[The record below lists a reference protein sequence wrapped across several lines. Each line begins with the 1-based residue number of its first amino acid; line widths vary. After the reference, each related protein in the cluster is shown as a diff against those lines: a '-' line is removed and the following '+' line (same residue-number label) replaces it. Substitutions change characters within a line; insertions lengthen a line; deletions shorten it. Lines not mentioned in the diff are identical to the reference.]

1 MSFRLAVL
9 VSGEGSNLQAI
20 LDTIHGREGI
30 EVVAVGSNKEAARGL
45 VRAHDAGVPTA
56 VFAKEDFAGRPE
68 RDAAMGDWLESYGID
83 LLVLAGFMEILT
95 PDFTSRFAGRMI
107 NVHPSLLPAFPGLRP
122 IQQAVDH
129 GVRQM
134 GVTVHFVVADVDTG
148 PIIVQEAF
156 GVDPY
161 ALEVEEIESKVH
173 AIEHELLPRAIRL
186 IAGGAVRPDPDAP
199 GRRVI
204 VDAAALTPADG
215 GGSSGHE

>member
-1 MSFRLAVL
+1 VSARVAVL

-20 LDTIHGREGI
+20 LDQVHGRDGV
-30 EVVAVGSNKEAARGL
+30 EVVGVASSRGEARGL
-45 VRAHDAGVPTA
+45 ERARAAGVETA
-56 VFAKEDFAGRPE
+56 AFERSEFEDRIE
-68 RDAAMGDWLESYGID
+68 RDRALGDWLEEREVD
-83 LLVLAGFMEILT
+83 LVVLAGFMELLGAAFIG
-95 PDFTSRFAGRMI
+95 RFSGRII
-107 NVHPSLLPAFPGLRP
+107 NVHPSLLPAFQGVGA
-122 IQQAVDH
+122 IKQALDY

-134 GVTVHFVVADVDTG
+134 GVTVHFVDEGVDTG
-148 PIIVQEAF
+148 PIVLQEAF

-186 IAGGAVRPDPDAP
+186 IAAGAVRPDPDAP

-204 VDAAALTPADG
+204 VEAAALTPADR

>member
-1 MSFRLAVL
+1 VSFRLAVL

-20 LDTIHGREGI
+20 LDSVHGQGDI
-30 EVVAVGSNKEAARGL
+30 VVAAVGSNKEAARGL
-45 VRAHDAGVPTA
+45 ERARAADVPTA

-95 PDFTSRFAGRMI
+95 PGFVRRFGGRMI
-107 NVHPSLLPAFPGLRP
+107 NVHPSLLPSFQGLRP
-122 IQQAVDH
+122 IQQAIDY

-134 GVTVHFVVADVDTG
+134 GVTVHFVVDEVDTG
-148 PIIVQEAF
+148 PILLQEAF
-156 GVDPY
+156 EVDPY
-161 ALEVEEIESKVH
+161 ALDVEEIESKVH

-186 IAGGAVRPDPDAP
+186 IAAGAVRPDPDAP

-204 VDAAALTPADG
+204 VKQTAPAEAEQ
-215 GGSSGHE
+215 GGSSGDE